1 MIFKKDDLLNFVR
14 KASLSGSIESFNMDF
29 REEGIFSCVKGL
41 SNLTMTRTFLPAE
54 NVEGYDA
61 IGEIYVRNVL
71 RVIKYLKSFIET
83 IEFDRQETHILR
95 LEEDER
101 EIFMFLADK
110 NGCENIYRGDALDI
124 PVEVEY
130 KLNKS
135 DLISPLKDM
144 ADLAVDRIAFDLQGD
159 ICRIEIGDKD
169 ETDMLITK
177 VCVDN
182 KTGKNARVVVADL
195 IKSVIIS
202 LDKEFTLEY
211 ATNSPLRIRE
221 EINGLLFSCVI
232 GPIVEYK

>member
-1 MIFKKDDLLNFVR
+1 MIFKKDDLLNFVK
-14 KASLSGSIESFNMDF
+14 KASLNGSIESFNMDF
-29 REEGIFSCVKGL
+29 KEEGIFSCVKGL

-54 NVEGYDA
+54 NVEGYEVL
-61 IGEIYVRNVL
+61 GELYIRNTL
-71 RVIKYLKSFIET
+71 RIIKYMKSFVET
-83 IEFDRQETHILR
+83 ITLTREDEHVIR
-95 LEEDER
+95 LEEEER
-101 EIFMFLADK
+101 EIYMILAAES
-110 NGCENIYRGDALDI
+110 GCENIYRGDALKI
-124 PVEVEY
+124 PIDVEF
-130 KLNKS
+130 KLNKT

-144 ADLAVDRIAFDLQGD
+144 NDLAVDRIAFDLQGD
-159 ICRIEIGDKD
+159 TCRIEVGDKD

-182 KTGKNARVVVADL
+182 IKGKNARVVVGDL
-195 IKSVIIS
+195 VKSVITS